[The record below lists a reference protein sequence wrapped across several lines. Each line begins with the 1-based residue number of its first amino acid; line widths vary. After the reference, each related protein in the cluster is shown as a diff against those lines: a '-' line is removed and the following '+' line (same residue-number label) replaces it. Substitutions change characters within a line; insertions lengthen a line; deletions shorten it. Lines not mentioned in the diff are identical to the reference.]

1 MEGLQRIPIL
11 KVGRVLIVP
20 IQVDMDDQSVI
31 HLQERIL
38 SELERTGARGVLI
51 DISLLEMVDSFIGRV
66 LSDIAAMA
74 RIMDA
79 RTVVVGMQ
87 PAVAITLVE
96 LGLELKGVDTVLNV
110 DEGIRLLRGELVI
123 AAALGFRLIDQ
134 TRLAT
139 VASELSRNVVKYGGG
154 GQLIAQPT
162 LASDGR
168 NGLRLIFEDKG
179 PGIENI
185 EAAMR
190 DGFST
195 GG

>member
-1 MEGLQRIPIL
+1 MNGARIPIL

-20 IQVDMDDQSVI
+20 IQVDMDDNMVI

-51 DISLLEMVDSFIGRV
+51 DISLLEMVDSFIGRM

-96 LGLELKGVDTVLNV
+96 LGLELNGVETVLNV
-110 DEGIRLLRGELVI
+110 DAGFRLLRSEFDMDDDDGEFSYGELSAV
-123 AAALGFRLIDQ
+123 GEQNNR
-134 TRLAT
+134 
-139 VASELSRNVVKYGGG
+139 
-154 GQLIAQPT
+154 P
-162 LASDGR
+162 
-168 NGLRLIFEDKG
+168 
-179 PGIENI
+179 
-185 EAAMR
+185 
-190 DGFST
+190 
-195 GG
+195 

>member
-1 MEGLQRIPIL
+1 MPDAGVSANILTSVSTEQKLMSGARIPIL
-11 KVGRVLIVP
+11 KIGRVLIVP
-20 IQVDMDDQSVI
+20 IQVDMDDQTVI

-51 DISLLEMVDSFIGRV
+51 DISLLEMVDSFIGRM

-110 DEGIRLLRGELVI
+110 DEGFRLLRSEIETGDEEEEQAYRGLSAV
-123 AAALGFRLIDQ
+123 GKQDFR
-134 TRLAT
+134 
-139 VASELSRNVVKYGGG
+139 S
-154 GQLIAQPT
+154 
-162 LASDGR
+162 
-168 NGLRLIFEDKG
+168 
-179 PGIENI
+179 
-185 EAAMR
+185 
-190 DGFST
+190 
-195 GG
+195 

>member
-1 MEGLQRIPIL
+1 MDGQTRIPIL

-20 IQVDMDDQSVI
+20 IQVDMDDQTVI
-31 HLQERIL
+31 TLQERIL

-96 LGLELKGVDTVLNV
+96 LGLELRGVDTVLNV
-110 DEGIRLLRGELVI
+110 DEGIKLLRSEFG
-123 AAALGFRLIDQ
+123 IDEDEDVWG
-134 TRLAT
+134 T
-139 VASELSRNVVKYGGG
+139 GGG
-154 GQLIAQPT
+154 AGAFAEQVNRP
-162 LASDGR
+162 
-168 NGLRLIFEDKG
+168 
-179 PGIENI
+179 
-185 EAAMR
+185 
-190 DGFST
+190 
-195 GG
+195 

>member
-1 MEGLQRIPIL
+1 MDGQTRIPIL

-20 IQVDMDDQSVI
+20 IQVDMDDQTVM

-96 LGLELKGVDTVLNV
+96 LGLELKGVETVLNV
-110 DEGIRLLRGELVI
+110 DEGYKLLRAEFEVGDEEDEEYAYRGLTAI
-123 AAALGFRLIDQ
+123 
-134 TRLAT
+134 
-139 VASELSRNVVKYGGG
+139 
-154 GQLIAQPT
+154 GQQGNRA
-162 LASDGR
+162 
-168 NGLRLIFEDKG
+168 
-179 PGIENI
+179 
-185 EAAMR
+185 
-190 DGFST
+190 
-195 GG
+195 

>member
-1 MEGLQRIPIL
+1 MEGARIPIL

-20 IQVDMDDQSVI
+20 IQVDMDDQTVMM
-31 HLQERIL
+31 LQERIL

-96 LGLELKGVDTVLNV
+96 LGLELRGVDTVLNV
-110 DEGIRLLRGELVI
+110 DEGIKLLRDEFSVHEAEDEL
-123 AAALGFRLIDQ
+123 GR
-134 TRLAT
+134 R
-139 VASELSRNVVKYGGG
+139 ELSA
-154 GQLIAQPT
+154 IAEQINR
-162 LASDGR
+162 S
-168 NGLRLIFEDKG
+168 
-179 PGIENI
+179 
-185 EAAMR
+185 
-190 DGFST
+190 
-195 GG
+195 

>member
-1 MEGLQRIPIL
+1 MDGQTRIPIL

-20 IQVDMDDQSVI
+20 IQVDMDDQAVI
-31 HLQERIL
+31 SLQERIL

-96 LGLELKGVDTVLNV
+96 LGLELRGVDTVLNV
-110 DEGIRLLRGELVI
+110 DEGIKLLRSEFG
-123 AAALGFRLIDQ
+123 IDEDDEDA
-134 TRLAT
+134 RD
-139 VASELSRNVVKYGGG
+139 YGGG
-154 GQLIAQPT
+154 GAGAFAEPVN
-162 LASDGR
+162 R
-168 NGLRLIFEDKG
+168 
-179 PGIENI
+179 P
-185 EAAMR
+185 
-190 DGFST
+190 
-195 GG
+195 